1 MSSATAV
8 LPCSIIYVGMDVHKD
23 SVTLA
28 LLPADA
34 KAPTR
39 VDRLP
44 NDLVKLKRWL
54 ERAATQGQ
62 LRACYEASGCGYV
75 LQRALAKW
83 GVTCEVIAPS
93 LIPQRSAACAACAA
107 STR

>member
-1 MSSATAV
+1 MSSVTAV
-8 LPCSIIYVGMDVHKD
+8 VPCSIVYVGMDVHKE

-28 LLPADA
+28 LLPGDVRT
-34 KAPTR
+34 PTR

-62 LRACYEASGCGYV
+62 LRVCHEASGAGYV
-75 LQRALAKW
+75 LHRALHEW
-83 GVTCEVIAPS
+83 GY
-93 LIPQRSAACAACAA
+93 ACDAL
-107 STR
+107 RVHGR